1 MKNKKKLSEKEEKQI
16 ADLIEKMEREFRA
29 KHNWPGINRK

>member
-29 KHNWPGINRK
+29 KHNWPGINSK